1 MTNTLLLLSSPLSS
15 RIPLSQPF
23 LTSSPKFRA
32 NLAQNEFLMHAIFLV
47 TATHLQYL
55 QPHETRHRIVAL
67 QNLSQALPGFRNAID
82 KLSGSK
88 EYSMEMAEALIACS
102 LLLLQYSWNFDSE
115 VWNRDGTLTGLYRG
129 MMAITLSCLDEVREG
144 SLSPMLRYSPRL
156 HIEQRMR
163 IAGTAYKVDD
173 VPLHILS
180 CTKISNIQP
189 ENSSDFLNP
198 IERLNS
204 ILWALGPDRSGSAN
218 LDLEL
223 PAARYLFNLPN
234 WLPGGF
240 IQLVTMND
248 GRAQTLLLYWFAAIS
263 RLRSERFWWMKKRAL
278 YLFDEVSLGLG
289 NRCVECT
296 SRAHEILRR
305 ED

>member
-223 PAARYLFNLPN
+223 PAAR
-234 WLPGGF
+234 
-240 IQLVTMND
+240 LVTMND

>member
-1 MTNTLLLLSSPLSS
+1 MANTLFQFSSPFHLELLSASLSC
-15 RIPLSQPF
+15 
-23 LTSSPKFRA
+23 TSSPKFRA
-32 NLAQNEFLMHAIFLV
+32 NLAQNEFLMHTIFLV
-47 TATHLQYL
+47 TATHLQHL

-82 KLSGSK
+82 NLSGSR
-88 EYSMEMAEALIACS
+88 EYPMEMAEALIACS

-115 VWNRDGTLTGLYRG
+115 VWNRDESLTGLYRG
-129 MMAITLSCLDEVREG
+129 LMAITLSCLDEVREG
-144 SLSPMLRYSPRL
+144 SLSSMLTYSPRL

-163 IAGTAYKVDD
+163 IAGTAYKVDG
-173 VPLHILS
+173 VLLHILS

-189 ENSSDFLNP
+189 ENPSDFLDP

-204 ILWALGPDRSGSAN
+204 ILWALDPDGNGSAN

-234 WLPGGF
+234 WLPDGF
-240 IQLVTMND
+240 IRLVKMND
-248 GRAQTLLLYWFAAIS
+248 GRAQTLLLYMFAAIT
-263 RLRSERFWWMKKRAL
+263 RLRSERFWWMRKRAL
-278 YLFDEVSLGLG
+278 YLFEEISLSLG

-296 SRAHEILRR
+296 SRAHEIFRR
-305 ED
+305 EE